1 MVTKL
6 CLRSRTLLL
15 SPPTTHSLTPPTLTP
30 LLPHS
35 HRYSSPIFPI
45 KMSAQI
51 VEHIVL
57 FKVKPDTDPSK
68 ADSMVN
74 ALNGLRSLDQVL
86 HLTVGPLHRIR
97 SSPFAFTHMLHSRY
111 RSKDDLDAYSGHPAH
126 VGVVAAS
133 VRPICEDI
141 MAVDWT
147 AETGPVEPAPGS
159 AMRLNIL
166 KLKEGLGDSER
177 KELLGVIGG
186 IKDRFPAIDQISV
199 GENFSPARAKGFSI
213 CSIAFLPRLSE
224 LEALDSDSN
233 SELVESEKSK
243 FRGMLESVMV
253 LDYVIPQLQGASL

>member
-1 MVTKL
+1 
-6 CLRSRTLLL
+6 
-15 SPPTTHSLTPPTLTP
+15 
-30 LLPHS
+30 
-35 HRYSSPIFPI
+35 
-45 KMSAQI
+45 MSAQI

-86 HLTVGPLHRIR
+86 HLTAGPLHRTR
-97 SSPFAFTHMLHSRY
+97 SSPSLSPTCSTAATDPRTISTPIRVTRPTSARRGHLGPP
-111 RSKDDLDAYSGHPAH
+111 DLRRRHGRRLDRRN
-126 VGVVAAS
+126 
-133 VRPICEDI
+133 RPGR
-141 MAVDWT
+141 
-147 AETGPVEPAPGS
+147 TGP
-159 AMRLNIL
+159 
-166 KLKEGLGDSER
+166 R
-177 KELLGVIGG
+177 KEVLGVIGG

-243 FRGMLESVMV
+243 VRGMLESVMV